1 MNRKLENI
9 PAVLPPALDTE
20 ETEFNARNE
29 FLTKSAIEAE
39 DFGAAE
45 IAEDEKDAEFTGDWD
60 EADALGEEDQAKIS
74 RRAKSRKSLM
84 FLTMFGAACGV
95 LFLFISWTFGF
106 GFFAAPSRVK
116 VDRNQKPNS
125 SNSAT
130 ESSSDEKLKT
140 ALAIVAG
147 DTGNNQNSPVIS
159 DISVN
164 PDSAARDN
172 LSLSSV
178 DLTNEKTNAQVSENM
193 IVLPNETA
201 AVNTNPAQNQ
211 TRNSQTI
218 TPVYKAQNSRQADL
232 QGANQNIQPKTEEAS
247 ENRNDKSDG
256 AATARSIF
264 FGRVANQTNSVAVNS
279 NQIVSNLSVRN
290 PAIEQEAANLP
301 LFGAL
306 LPVRFLGAVFTL
318 QSSGGLI
325 RMELSRAVR
334 SGGFSYPAGTV
345 LVGRLRGSETN
356 RAFISVF
363 GAIDPKSGKLVKFE
377 GDVLGTDGASGV
389 VGQRK
394 SVKSWG
400 ARFLNALREVG
411 GQTVNVLSSRG
422 GRAGGTIV
430 LGGNGGVQ
438 DEVSSVIRGNT
449 GNDSFVVVKAGT
461 SSYVLITDLPGEE
474 RDDGN
479 EKLAETQN
487 QLAGLNLSETE
498 IAELLTTSDANK
510 IRAAFLKMSPQF
522 RELAVKAVVEAEK

>member
-29 FLTKSAIEAE
+29 FLSNSAIEAE
-39 DFGAAE
+39 DFATAE
-45 IAEDEKDAEFTGDWD
+45 IADEETDAEFTGDWD
-60 EADALGEEDQAKIS
+60 ETDALEEDQAKIS
-74 RRAKSRKSLM
+74 RRTKRRKSLM
-84 FLTMFGAACGV
+84 FLTIFGAACCV

-116 VDRNQKPNS
+116 VDRNQKPNGTLT
-125 SNSAT
+125 AT
-130 ESSSDEKLKT
+130 EASSDEKLKT
-140 ALAIVAG
+140 ALAIVANE
-147 DTGNNQNSPVIS
+147 TGNNQNSPVIS

-178 DLTNEKTNAQVSENM
+178 DPANEKSNAQSLGNM
-193 IVLPNETA
+193 IVLPNESS
-201 AVNTNPAQNQ
+201 NIQTNPAQNQ
-211 TRNSQTI
+211 PRNSQTA
-218 TPVYKAQNSRQADL
+218 TPVYATQNSPQVDL
-232 QGANQNIQPKTEEAS
+232 RGVNQNFQPKTEES
-247 ENRNDKSDG
+247 NENRTDKSDG
-256 AATARSIF
+256 SVARSIF
-264 FGRVANQTNSVAVNS
+264 FGRVENQNNLVSANS
-279 NQIVSNLSVRN
+279 NQPVSNISVRN
-290 PAIEQEAANLP
+290 PAISNESANLP
-301 LFGAL
+301 PFGTL
-306 LPVRFLGAVFTL
+306 LPVRLLGAVFTL
-318 QSSGGLI
+318 QGSGGLI

-334 SGGFSYPAGTV
+334 SNGFSYPAGTV

-356 RAFISVF
+356 RAFISVI
-363 GAIDPKSGKLVKFE
+363 GAIDPKSGKLIKFE
-377 GDVLGTDGASGV
+377 GDVMGTDGASGV

-400 ARFLNALREVG
+400 TRFLNALREVG

-422 GRAGGTIV
+422 GRGGTIV

-461 SSYVLITDLPGEE
+461 EAYVLITDLPGEQ
-474 RDDGN
+474 RDDSG
-479 EKLAETQN
+479 EKIAETRN
-487 QLAGLNLSETE
+487 PISGLNLSETE

-522 RELAVKAVVEAEK
+522 RELAVKAMEAEK

>member
-29 FLTKSAIEAE
+29 FLAKSADEAE
-39 DFGAAE
+39 DFATAE
-45 IAEDEKDAEFTGDWD
+45 IVEDETDAEFLDERD
-60 EADALGEEDQAKIS
+60 EADAPGEEDQAKIS
-74 RRAKSRKSLM
+74 HRTKRRKSLM
-84 FLTMFGAACGV
+84 FLTIFGAACGV

-106 GFFAAPSRVK
+106 GLFAAPSRVK

-130 ESSSDEKLKT
+130 EASSDEKLKT
-140 ALAIVAG
+140 ALAIVANE
-147 DTGNNQNSPVIS
+147 TGNNQNSPVIS
-159 DISVN
+159 DTSVN

-172 LSLSSV
+172 LSLSS
-178 DLTNEKTNAQVSENM
+178 DEPTNEKSNSQSSGNM
-193 IVLPNETA
+193 IVLPNESSN
-201 AVNTNPAQNQ
+201 VQTNPAQNQ
-211 TRNSQTI
+211 MRVPQT
-218 TPVYKAQNSRQADL
+218 TVPVYGTQNLPQVNL
-232 QGANQNIQPKTEEAS
+232 QNENQNFQPKTEETN
-247 ENRNDKSDG
+247 ENRTDKSDG
-256 AATARSIF
+256 SATARSIF
-264 FGRVANQTNSVAVNS
+264 FGRVENQNNLVSANS
-279 NQIVSNLSVRN
+279 NQSVNNVSVQN
-290 PAIEQEAANLP
+290 PAISNQSANLP
-301 LFGAL
+301 LFGTL

-334 SGGFSYPAGTV
+334 TGGFSYPAGTV

-377 GDVLGTDGASGV
+377 GDMLGTDGASGV

-400 ARFLNALREVG
+400 TRFLNALREVG

-422 GRAGGTIV
+422 GRGGTIV

-461 SSYVLITDLPGEE
+461 EAYVLITDLPGEQ
-474 RDDGN
+474 RDDSG
-479 EKLAETQN
+479 EKIAETRN
-487 QLAGLNLSETE
+487 PISGLNLSETQV
-498 IAELLTTSDANK
+498 AELLTTSDANK

-522 RELAVKAVVEAEK
+522 RELAIKAMEAEK

>member
-1 MNRKLENI
+1 VNQKLENI

-39 DFGAAE
+39 DFAAAE
-45 IAEDEKDAEFTGDWD
+45 IAEDESEAEFTGDWD
-60 EADALGEEDQAKIS
+60 ERDALDEEAQAKIS
-74 RRAKSRKSLM
+74 RRAKRRKSLM
-84 FLTMFGAACGV
+84 FLTMFGAACCV

-106 GFFAAPSRVK
+106 ALFAAPSRVK
-116 VDRNQKPNS
+116 VDRNQKPNGTLT
-125 SNSAT
+125 AT
-130 ESSSDEKLKT
+130 EASSDEKLKT

-164 PDSAARDN
+164 PDSGARDN
-172 LSLSSV
+172 LSLSPV
-178 DLTNEKTNAQVSENM
+178 DPANEKSNAGGSGNM
-193 IVLPNETA
+193 IVLPNESS
-201 AVNTNPAQNQ
+201 NIQTNPAQNQ
-211 TRNSQTI
+211 PRNSQTA
-218 TPVYKAQNSRQADL
+218 TPVYATQNSPQVDL
-232 QGANQNIQPKTEEAS
+232 RGVNQNFQPNAQETS
-247 ENRNDKSDG
+247 SRRTDKSDG
-256 AATARSIF
+256 TPSARSIF

-279 NQIVSNLSVRN
+279 NQIVSNVSLRSS
-290 PAIEQEAANLP
+290 AIEQESANLP
-301 LFGAL
+301 PFGTL

-400 ARFLNALREVG
+400 TRFLNALRETS
-411 GQTVNVLSSRG
+411 GQAVNVLSSRG
-422 GRAGGTIV
+422 GRAGTIV
-430 LGGNGGVQ
+430 LGGTGGVQ

-461 SSYVLITDLPGEE
+461 PSYVLITDLPGEQS
-474 RDDGN
+474 DDSN
-479 EKLAETQN
+479 EKIAETQN

-510 IRAAFLKMSPQF
+510 IRAAVLKMSPKE
-522 RELAVKAVVEAEK
+522 RELAVKAIVEAEK

>member
-39 DFGAAE
+39 DFATAE
-45 IAEDEKDAEFTGDWD
+45 IAEDETDSEFLDERD

-74 RRAKSRKSLM
+74 RSAKRRKSLM
-84 FLTMFGAACGV
+84 FLTIFGAACGV

-116 VDRNQKPNS
+116 VDRNQKPNGT
-125 SNSAT
+125 NSAT
-130 ESSSDEKLKT
+130 EASSDEKLKT
-140 ALAIVAG
+140 ALAIVANE
-147 DTGNNQNSPVIS
+147 TGNNQNSPVIS
-159 DISVN
+159 DSSVN
-164 PDSAARDN
+164 PDSAVRDN

-178 DLTNEKTNAQVSENM
+178 DPANEKTNAQSSGNM
-193 IVLPNETA
+193 IVLPNESSG
-201 AVNTNPAQNQ
+201 VQTNSAQNQ
-211 TRNSQTI
+211 TRVPQTVA
-218 TPVYKAQNSRQADL
+218 PVYATQNSPQVDL

-247 ENRNDKSDG
+247 ENRSDKSDG
-256 AATARSIF
+256 AVARSIF
-264 FGRVANQTNSVAVNS
+264 FGRIENQNNSVSANS
-279 NQIVSNLSVRN
+279 NQSVSNISVRN
-290 PAIEQEAANLP
+290 PAISNESANLP
-301 LFGAL
+301 PFGTL
-306 LPVRFLGAVFTL
+306 LPVRLLGAIFTL
-318 QSSGGLI
+318 QGSGGLI

-334 SGGFSYPAGTV
+334 SNGFSYPAGTV

-377 GDVLGTDGASGV
+377 GDVMGTDGASGV

-400 ARFLNALREVG
+400 TRFLNALREVG

-430 LGGNGGVQ
+430 LGGNGGIS

-461 SSYVLITDLPGEE
+461 EAYVLITDLPGEQ
-474 RDDGN
+474 RDDSN
-479 EKLAETQN
+479 EQLAETRN
-487 QLAGLNLSETE
+487 TISGLNLSETE
-498 IAELLTTSDANK
+498 VAELLTTSDANK
-510 IRAAFLKMSPQF
+510 IRSAFLKMSPQF
-522 RELAVKAVVEAEK
+522 RELAVKAMEAEK

>member
-39 DFGAAE
+39 DFATAE
-45 IAEDEKDAEFTGDWD
+45 IAEDETDGEYLDERD

-74 RRAKSRKSLM
+74 RRTKRRKSLI

-106 GFFAAPSRVK
+106 GIFAAPSRVK

-130 ESSSDEKLKT
+130 EASSDEKLKT

-147 DTGNNQNSPVIS
+147 DTGNNQNSPVVS
-159 DISVN
+159 DSSVN
-164 PDSAARDN
+164 PDSAVKDN

-178 DLTNEKTNAQVSENM
+178 DPVNEKSNSQSSGNM
-193 IVLPNETA
+193 IVLPNESSS
-201 AVNTNPAQNQ
+201 VQTNQSQNQ
-211 TRNSQTI
+211 TRNSQTV
-218 TPVYKAQNSRQADL
+218 TPVYATQNPPQVDL
-232 QGANQNIQPKTEEAS
+232 QGANQNFQPKTEEAS
-247 ENRNDKSDG
+247 ENRTDKSDG
-256 AATARSIF
+256 AVARSIF
-264 FGRVANQTNSVAVNS
+264 FGRARNQNNSVSANS
-279 NQIVSNLSVRN
+279 NQSVSNISVRN
-290 PAIEQEAANLP
+290 SAISNESANLP
-301 LFGAL
+301 PFGTL

-318 QSSGGLI
+318 QNSGGLI

-363 GAIDPKSGKLVKFE
+363 GAIDPKSGKLVKLE

-400 ARFLNALREVG
+400 TRFLGALREVG

-422 GRAGGTIV
+422 GRGGTIV
-430 LGGNGGVQ
+430 LGGNGGIGG
-438 DEVSSVIRGNT
+438 EVSSAIRGNNS
-449 GNDSFVVVKAGT
+449 NDSFVVVKAGT
-461 SSYVLITDLPGEE
+461 PSYVLITDLPGDQ
-474 RDDGN
+474 RDYSG
-479 EKLAETQN
+479 EKLAETRN
-487 QLAGLNLSETE
+487 PISGLNLSETE

>member
-1 MNRKLENI
+1 MNQKLENI

-20 ETEFNARNE
+20 ETELAARNE
-29 FLTKSAIEAE
+29 FLTQSAIGAE
-39 DFGAAE
+39 DFATSE
-45 IAEDEKDAEFTGDWD
+45 IAEDERDAGFLDERG
-60 EADALGEEDQAKIS
+60 EADALAEAAERQLT
-74 RRAKSRKSLM
+74 RRAKRRKSLM
-84 FLTMFGAACGV
+84 FLTIFGAACGV

-116 VDRNQKPNS
+116 VDRNQKPNGT
-125 SNSAT
+125 NTAPDA
-130 ESSSDEKLKT
+130 SSDEKLKT
-140 ALAIVAG
+140 ALAIVANE
-147 DTGNNQNSPVIS
+147 TGNNQNSPVIS

-164 PDSAARDN
+164 PDSAAREN

-178 DLTNEKTNAQVSENM
+178 DPANEKSNAQVSENM
-193 IVLPNETA
+193 IVLPNESS
-201 AVNTNPAQNQ
+201 NFQTNSAQNQ
-211 TRNSQTI
+211 TPLPQNVA
-218 TPVYKAQNSRQADL
+218 PVYATQNSPQVDL

-290 PAIEQEAANLP
+290 PAISNESANLP
-301 LFGAL
+301 PFGTL

-400 ARFLNALREVG
+400 TRFLNALREVG

-422 GRAGGTIV
+422 GRAGGTVI
-430 LGGNGGVQ
+430 LGSTRGIGR
-438 DEVSSVIRGNT
+438 EVSSVIGGNT
-449 GNDSFVVVKAGT
+449 DSDSFVVVKAGT
-461 SSYVLITDLPGEE
+461 PGFVLITDLPGEQ
-474 RDDGN
+474 RDDL
-479 EKLAETQN
+479 KDKFAETQSP
-487 QLAGLNLSETE
+487 LSGLNLSETE
-498 IAELLTTSDANK
+498 IAELLTTSDATK
-510 IRAAFLKMSPQF
+510 IRTAFLKMSPQF
-522 RELAVKAVVEAEK
+522 RALALKAMEEEK

>member
-20 ETEFNARNE
+20 ETELTARNE

-39 DFGAAE
+39 DFATAE
-45 IAEDEKDAEFTGDWD
+45 IEEDETDAEFTGERD
-60 EADALGEEDQAKIS
+60 EADTLDEEAQAKIS
-74 RRAKSRKSLM
+74 RSTKRRKSLM

-130 ESSSDEKLKT
+130 EASGDEKLKT
-140 ALAIVAG
+140 ALAIVANE
-147 DTGNNQNSPVIS
+147 TGNNQNSPVIS
-159 DISVN
+159 DTSVN
-164 PDSAARDN
+164 PDSAALEN
-172 LSLSSV
+172 LSLASPDSA
-178 DLTNEKTNAQVSENM
+178 NEKSNAQSSGNM
-193 IVLPNETA
+193 IVLPNENA
-201 AVNTNPAQNQ
+201 GVQTNQVQNQ
-211 TRNSQTI
+211 MRVPQNTVS
-218 TPVYKAQNSRQADL
+218 PSFSPQNSPQVDL
-232 QGANQNIQPKTEEAS
+232 QSANQNNPQKTDQTR
-247 ENRNDKSDG
+247 ENRTDKSDG
-256 AATARSIF
+256 TVARSIF
-264 FGRVANQTNSVAVNS
+264 FGRTASQTDSVS
-279 NQIVSNLSVRN
+279 TSSTQTVSNLRQRN
-290 PAIEQEAANLP
+290 SAISNESGSIP
-301 LFGAL
+301 PFGTL

-356 RAFISVF
+356 RAFISVI
-363 GAIDPKSGKLVKFE
+363 GAIDPKSGKLIKFE

-400 ARFLNALREVG
+400 ARFLGALREVG

-422 GRAGGTIV
+422 GRGGTVI
-430 LGGNGGVQ
+430 LGSTNGIGG
-438 DEVSSVIRGNT
+438 EVSSVIRGN
-449 GNDSFVVVKAGT
+449 NSSDSFVVVKAGT
-461 SSYVLITDLPGEE
+461 EAYVLITDLPGEL

-479 EKLAETQN
+479 EKLGETRN
-487 QLAGLNLSETE
+487 PISGLNLSETE

-510 IRAAFLKMSPQF
+510 IRSAFLKMSPQF